1 MEVES
6 RKWSTG
12 GARAACVL
20 AALWVVVAGAETK
33 PAVAPQAKPP
43 FSAELVRQRAREL
56 AGRRYQ
62 APESKLPPDYARL
75 SYDQY
80 RDIRYRNDQARWRD
94 AGLPFQAQFFHP
106 GFLYTSPVTV
116 HEVDGGRVE
125 TVRFSPELFD
135 YGALVKAPAPAQ
147 LDGFAGFRLTHPLNR
162 PDHFDEV
169 VSFLGASYFRSL
181 GRGNVYGL
189 SARGLAID
197 TALPEG
203 EEFPS
208 FREFWLEKPA
218 PGADRAVVHALLDSP
233 SVTGAYRFVIIPG
246 ERTVVEVEAALY
258 TRKAVKRLGVA
269 PLTSMYLFGEND
281 RGTQDDF
288 RPEVHDSDGLVI
300 WMKSGEHLWRPLQNP
315 ARLSVS
321 SFHVEGLRAF
331 GLLQRDQ
338 AFSSYED
345 LEARYDKRPSVWV
358 EPMGDWGRGAVQLV
372 EIPTPQEVHDNI
384 VAFWV
389 PETPVGPGAEL
400 RLGWRLSWG
409 STPPE
414 RPTVGLT
421 TATRIAAG
429 STAGARRFVLEFS
442 RGGAEGAGPVEA
454 VVTTSKGQVLRPIA
468 QRNDVTG
475 GWRATFELVPEAG
488 APAELRCFLRRGSET
503 LTETWSYLWTP

>member
-1 MEVES
+1 M
-6 RKWSTG
+6 KWAVRR
-12 GARAACVL
+12 ARELC
-20 AALWVVVAGAETK
+20 ALGTLWAMVAGAK
-33 PAVAPQAKPP
+33 PAFTP
-43 FSAELVRQRAREL
+43 ETVRERAREL
-56 AGRRYQ
+56 ASRPYQ
-62 APESKLPPDYARL
+62 APASTLPPAYAQL

-80 RDIRYRNDQARWRD
+80 RDIRYRPERAWWRD

-106 GFLYTSPVTV
+106 GFLYTSPIRL
-116 HEVDGGRVE
+116 HEVEGGE
-125 TVRFSPELFD
+125 AKPVRFSPDLFT
-135 YGALVKAPAPAQ
+135 YGSLVKELKPEPV
-147 LDGFAGFRLTHPLNR
+147 DGFAGFRLTHPLNR

-169 VSFLGASYFRSL
+169 VSFLGASYFRAL

-218 PGADRAVVHALLDSP
+218 PGTDRVVVHALLDSP

-246 ERTVVEVEAALY
+246 ERTVVEVEATLHA
-258 TRKAVKRLGVA
+258 RKAVKRLGVA

-281 RGTQDDF
+281 RGTYDDF
-288 RPEVHDSDGLVI
+288 RPEVHDSDGLVL
-300 WMKSGEHLWRPLQNP
+300 WMKNGEHLWRPLQNP

-321 SFHVEGLRAF
+321 SFQVEGLRTF

-338 AFSSYED
+338 SFPNYED
-345 LEARYDKRPSVWV
+345 LEARYDKRPGVWV
-358 EPMGDWGRGAVQLV
+358 EPVGDWGRGSVQLV

-389 PETPVGPGAEL
+389 PEAPFAPGAEL
-400 RLGWRLSWG
+400 RLAWKLHWG
-409 STPPE
+409 NAPPV
-414 RPTVGLT
+414 RPTVAVT
-421 TATRIAAG
+421 TSTRIASG
-429 STAGARRFVLEFS
+429 GTASARRFVLEFS
-442 RGGAEGAGPVEA
+442 RGGPEGAGPVEPVITA
-454 VVTTSKGQVLRPIA
+454 SKGQVLHPIA

-475 GWRATFELVPEAG
+475 GWRVTFELVPQAG
-488 APAELRCFLRRGSET
+488 APAELRCFLRRGSAT